1 MDEELEQSGSKV
13 NVDSFFQSLQPVNET
28 AQAALAQAEVSF
40 SLAQQNNQLIQE
52 LQSSFLEVR
61 TGVNE
66 ITNYII
72 IQQKQKTK
80 QLDKLADDIVAKED
94 KQQKGGKSRTD
105 KLKDTPPFDFGKKKT
120 DITNLVKSLGDVAS
134 QALSGAN
141 SQIGSLA
148 ALGLVGAGSKLF
160 EKKKNKKNYN
170 LGGEVSGSGDSDT
183 VPAMLTPGEFVI
195 SKDAVNQ
202 VGVDT
207 LKNINAAAGSTSE
220 PTPYF
225 ELSIGREDPYDLKSN
240 VVTESFFDTGKGRS
254 SDSYEVSDS
263 DGNIIF
269 SDKVEMIGSA
279 MKESSYDTY
288 SNTETFDDGTDKTT
302 ETFTETAT
310 MTSRSLNIAKQ
321 DIIEH
326 KDQLLGEIHK
336 IEGFE
341 NVTIQDVLQGKT
353 GLDDNTMFN
362 ILANSDASYAT
373 AAKKA
378 EAVELDKK
386 ARGFDKLVDSEGN
399 ITKGTS
405 TYGKLANTDKWYLD
419 EGDEV
424 SKSLKG
430 TVGYRSGQINPTSI
444 FLGFDNFKETSQ
456 STYTVKGYNQG
467 GLVESVS
474 KPQVKSNDLTPPD
487 DDMEVQILPPI
498 SQVVGDSGDENK
510 SASIPFTP
518 SSIDS
523 EPIGETAS
531 SVTFI
536 DVISNPYLSLA

>member
-1 MDEELEQSGSKV
+1 MDEELEQSSNKV
-13 NVDSFFQSLQPVNET
+13 NVDSFFQSLQPVDET

-40 SLAQQNNQLIQE
+40 SLAQQNNQLIQA
-52 LQSSFLEVR
+52 LQSSLLDVR

-105 KLKDTPPFDFGKKKT
+105 KLKDTPPFGKKKS

-195 SKDAVNQ
+195 SKDAVNK
-202 VGVDT
+202 VGVNT
-207 LKNINAAAGSTSE
+207 LKNINAAAGATSE
-220 PTPYF
+220 PTPSF
-225 ELSIGREDPYDLKSN
+225 ELSIGREDASDFKSN
-240 VVTESFFDTGKGRS
+240 VITESFFDTGKGRA
-254 SDSYEVSDS
+254 SDSYEIKGS
-263 DGNIIF
+263 DGEVLF
-269 SDKVEMIGSA
+269 SHNLDMTGSA
-279 MKESSYDTY
+279 MKETYYDHY
-288 SNTETFDDGTDKTT
+288 SNTETLDDGTDRTT
-302 ETFTETAT
+302 ESFTSTAT
-310 MTSRSLNIAKQ
+310 STSKSLSIGVP
-321 DIIEH
+321 DLIEH

-341 NVTIQDVLQGKT
+341 NVTIEDVIQGRT

-373 AAKKA
+373 AAKKEAAA
-378 EAVELDKK
+378 EMDLK
-386 ARGFDKLVDSEGN
+386 ARGIKPGEGY
-399 ITKGTS
+399 S
-405 TYGKLANTDKWYLD
+405 TFGELANTDKWYED
-419 EGDEV
+419 EGDKV

-430 TVGYRSGQINPTSI
+430 TVGYRQGQINPATLNKFYDTFEEKS
-444 FLGFDNFKETSQ
+444 KK
-456 STYTVKGYNQG
+456 TYTVKGYNQG
-467 GLVESVS
+467 GLVEAVS

-518 SSIDS
+518 SSIDA
-523 EPIGETAS
+523 EPVGETAS